1 MVTEVLKKER
11 VYARRGG
18 KDPAGGDP
26 ADALNDDTRSMSA
39 AAARVV
45 GKASK
50 SGGDGSAD
58 GGVEEDPAMLG
69 AAPRIIGVPT
79 KPAYFRAGTFAAAPF
94 FF

>member
-1 MVTEVLKKER
+1 MLKKER

-18 KDPAGGDP
+18 DPAGGDP
-26 ADALNDDTRSMSA
+26 ADALLNDDARSMSA

-50 SGGDGSAD
+50 GGGDEKGSAD